1 MRKKIAMRLE
11 DYLADLSYREF
22 EDFAEK
28 AVKSIESFR
37 DVRREV
43 MVAGWQIDIVAKEKG
58 LTTNGVEWLFE
69 VKANLRSRI
78 GSDVIRQLCAL
89 ALHSVQSG
97 GVRRVALITRTRLTR
112 QAAAMAEVYGIE
124 VWDPPRLVEIL
135 PERFLKDEIFD
146 FSASYPEAESLDLS
160 SESLARA
167 LESTPRGQ
175 KHWNAYQA
183 LCSDIV
189 QFLFCPPLGEPMA
202 EVSDQDKRNRRDIVM
217 ENGVSDGFWARI
229 RVTYEAHYIVAD
241 AKNYKEPIKKE
252 PVLSVAHYLKPHG
265 CGMFGLI
272 LSRAGAGPAARHAI
286 KEQWIGSRKL
296 ILVLSDDDV
305 REMLQLKSE
314 ANDPELLLGQRI
326 RDFRLSL

>member
-1 MRKKIAMRLE
+1 MKLE
-11 DYLADLSYREF
+11 DYLAELSHREF
-22 EDFAEK
+22 EDFAER
-28 AVKSIESFR
+28 AIKSIESFR

-43 MVAGWQIDIVAKEKG
+43 MVSGWQIDIVAKEKIR
-58 LTTNGVEWLFE
+58 TRTNVVEWLFE
-69 VKANLRSRI
+69 VKAYSRSRI
-78 GSDVIRQLCAL
+78 GSDVIRQLIAL
-89 ALHSVQSG
+89 VAHSNQAGSN
-97 GVRRVALITRTRLTR
+97 RKVALITRTRLTR
-112 QAAAMAEVYGIE
+112 QATAMAEECGIE
-124 VWDPPRLVEIL
+124 VWDPPRLLEIL
-135 PERFLKDEIFD
+135 PERFLKDEIFE
-146 FSASYPEAESLDLS
+146 FSTGSSEVDSLGLS

-175 KHWNAYQA
+175 EHWSAYQA

-202 EVSDQDKRNRRDIVM
+202 EVSDQHKRNRRDIIM

-241 AKNYKEPIKKE
+241 AKNYTKPLKKE
-252 PVLSVAHYLKPHG
+252 QILSVAHYLKPHG

-272 LSRAGAGPAARHAI
+272 LSRAGPGPAATHAI

-296 ILVLSDDDV
+296 ILVLSDEDLM
-305 REMLQLKSE
+305 EMLSLKSQ